1 MDCRKAYQNVL
12 TEMDGDLLVVTLHWP
27 ERRNA
32 MNHQMR
38 VDLLDCVRRAESDD
52 AVKAIVL
59 TGHGDK
65 AFCAGANIPE
75 LEQRT
80 LVSEM
85 GPSAT
90 LRKDLPTAIE
100 RLGKPTV
107 AAINGYCFG
116 AGLELAMGC
125 TIRIASDNALLGQP
139 EINLGQIPGSGGT
152 QRLYR
157 FVGLGWAMQMV
168 LTGQRIDARTAAAI
182 GLVTE
187 VLPQA
192 ELLSRAGELARAI
205 GSQAP
210 VAFVAGRDAVLR
222 STETD
227 LLTGIDYER
236 KLYAICTATED
247 YREALKAFAE
257 KRPPEYKGR

>member
-1 MDCRKAYQNVL
+1 MNYQNVL
-12 TEMDGDLLVVTLHWP
+12 TEMDDDLLIITLHWP
-27 ERRNA
+27 ERLNA

-38 VDLLDCVRRAESDD
+38 VDLMECVQGAETDD

-59 TGHGDK
+59 TGAGEK

-80 LVSEM
+80 LASEL

-90 LRKDLPTAIE
+90 LRKDLPTTIE

-125 TIRIASDNALLGQP
+125 TVRIASDNAVLAQP
-139 EINLGQIPGSGGT
+139 EITLGQIPGSGGT

-168 LTGQRIDARTAAAI
+168 LTGQRIDAKTASSI

-187 VLPQA
+187 IMAQTDLLP
-192 ELLSRAGELARAI
+192 RAKDLARLLGA
-205 GSQAP
+205 QAP
-210 VAFVAGRDAVLR
+210 IAFVAGRDAVLR

-227 LLTGIDYER
+227 LLTGIDFER
-236 KLYAICTATED
+236 KLYAICMATED
-247 YREALKAFAE
+247 NREGLNAYAE
-257 KRPPEYKGR
+257 KRSPEYKGR

>member
-1 MDCRKAYQNVL
+1 MPYENVL
-12 TEMDGDLLVVTLHWP
+12 TEMDGDLLIVTLHWP

-32 MNHQMR
+32 MTHQMR
-38 VDLLDCVRRAESDD
+38 VDLLDSVRRAEADD
-52 AVKAIVL
+52 AVRAIVF
-59 TGHGDK
+59 TGHGDR
-65 AFCAGANIPE
+65 AFCAGTNIPE

-90 LRKDLPTAIE
+90 LRKDLPTAVE

-116 AGLELAMGC
+116 AGLEFAMGC
-125 TIRIASDNALLGQP
+125 TIRVASENAQLAQP
-139 EINLGQIPGSGGT
+139 EISLGQIPGSGGT
-152 QRLYR
+152 QRLSR

-168 LTGQRIDARTAAAI
+168 LTGQRIDAQKALSI

-187 VLPQA
+187 VLPLA
-192 ELLSRAGELARAI
+192 NLLPRAKELARELGA
-205 GSQAP
+205 QAP
-210 VAFVAGRDAVLR
+210 MAFAAGRDAVLR
-222 STETD
+222 SMETD

-236 KLYAICTATED
+236 KLYAICMATED
-247 YREALKAFAE
+247 SREALRAYAE
-257 KRPPEYKGR
+257 KRPPRYRGR

>member
-1 MDCRKAYQNVL
+1 MDYENVL
-12 TEMDGDLLVVTLHWP
+12 TETDGDLLVVTLHWP
-27 ERRNA
+27 ERHNA
-32 MNHQMR
+32 MSHRMR
-38 VDLLDCVRRAESDD
+38 VDLLDCVRRAETDE
-52 AVKAIVL
+52 VVRAIVI
-59 TGHGDK
+59 TGHGDRS
-65 AFCAGANIPE
+65 FSAGANIPE
-75 LEQRT
+75 LQQRT
-80 LVSEM
+80 PVSEM
-85 GPSAT
+85 GPAAT

-125 TIRIASDNALLGQP
+125 TVRIASENALLGQP
-139 EINLGQIPGSGGT
+139 EIALGQIPGSGGT

-168 LTGQRIDARTAAAI
+168 LTGQRIDARTAASI

-187 VLPQA
+187 VVPRADLLP
-192 ELLSRAGELARAI
+192 RAKELARDM
-205 GSQAP
+205 GSRAP
-210 VAFVAGRDAVLR
+210 MAFVAGRDAVLR

-236 KLYAICTATED
+236 KLYALCMGTED
-247 YREALKAFAE
+247 AREGMRAYAE
-257 KRPPEYKGR
+257 KRAPEYKGR

>member
-1 MDCRKAYQNVL
+1 MPYENVL
-12 TEMDGDLLVVTLHWP
+12 TETDGDLLIATLHWP

-32 MNHQMR
+32 MTHQMR
-38 VDLLDCVRRAESDD
+38 VDLLDCVRGAEADD
-52 AVKAIVL
+52 AVRAIVF

-65 AFCAGANIPE
+65 AFCAGTNIPE

-80 LVSEM
+80 LLSEM

-90 LRKDLPTAIE
+90 LRKDLPTAVE

-116 AGLELAMGC
+116 AGLEFAMGC
-125 TIRIASDNALLGQP
+125 TVRVASENAQLAQP
-139 EINLGQIPGSGGT
+139 EIGLGQIPGSGGT
-152 QRLYR
+152 QRLSR

-168 LTGQRIDARTAAAI
+168 LTGQRIDAQKALSI

-187 VLPQA
+187 VLPLA
-192 ELLSRAGELARAI
+192 DLLPRAKELARELGA
-205 GSQAP
+205 QAP
-210 VAFVAGRDAVLR
+210 MAFAAGRDAVLR
-222 STETD
+222 SMETD

-236 KLYAICTATED
+236 KLYAICMATED
-247 YREALKAFAE
+247 SREALRAYAE
-257 KRPPEYKGR
+257 KRPPRYRGR

>member
-1 MDCRKAYQNVL
+1 MPYENVL
-12 TEMDGDLLVVTLHWP
+12 TEMDGDLLIATLHWP

-32 MNHQMR
+32 MTHQMR

-52 AVKAIVL
+52 AVRAIVF

-65 AFCAGANIPE
+65 AFCAGTNIPE

-80 LVSEM
+80 LLSEM

-90 LRKDLPTAIE
+90 LRKDLPTAVE

-116 AGLELAMGC
+116 AGLEFAMGC
-125 TIRIASDNALLGQP
+125 TVRVASENAQLAQP
-139 EINLGQIPGSGGT
+139 EISLGQIPGSGGT
-152 QRLYR
+152 QRLSR

-168 LTGQRIDARTAAAI
+168 LTGQRIDAQKALSI

-187 VLPQA
+187 VLPLA
-192 ELLSRAGELARAI
+192 DLLPRAKELARELGA
-205 GSQAP
+205 QAP
-210 VAFVAGRDAVLR
+210 MAFAAGRDAVLR
-222 STETD
+222 SMETD

-236 KLYAICTATED
+236 KLYAICMATED
-247 YREALKAFAE
+247 SREALRAYAE
-257 KRPPEYKGR
+257 KRPPRYRGR

>member
-1 MDCRKAYQNVL
+1 MQYDNVL
-12 TEMDGDLLVVTLHWP
+12 TETEDGLLIVTLHWP
-27 ERRNA
+27 ERHNA
-32 MNHQMR
+32 LNHRMR
-38 VDLLDCVRRAESDD
+38 VDLLDCVRRAETDD
-52 AVKAIVL
+52 AVRAIVF
-59 TGHGDK
+59 TGHGEK
-65 AFCAGANIPE
+65 SFSAGANIPE
-75 LEQRT
+75 LEERT

-107 AAINGYCFG
+107 AAINGYCLG
-116 AGLELAMGC
+116 AGLEFAMGC

-139 EINLGQIPGSGGT
+139 EITLGQIPGSGGT

-168 LTGQRIDARTAAAI
+168 LTGQRIDARTASSI

-187 VLPQA
+187 VVSQSA
-192 ELLSRAGELARAI
+192 LLARAKELARDM
-205 GSQAP
+205 GSRAP
-210 VAFVAGRDAVLR
+210 MAFVAGRDAVLR

-236 KLYAICTATED
+236 KLYALCMGTED
-247 YREALKAFAE
+247 VREGMRAFAE
-257 KRPPEYKGR
+257 KRSPEYKGR